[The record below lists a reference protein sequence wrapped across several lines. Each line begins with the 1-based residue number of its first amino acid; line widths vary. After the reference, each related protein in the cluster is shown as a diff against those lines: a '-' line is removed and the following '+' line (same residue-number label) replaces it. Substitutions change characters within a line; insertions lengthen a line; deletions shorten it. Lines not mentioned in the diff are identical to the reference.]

1 MMKKLIKGFIIGACV
16 CILVGT
22 VFFVGAAC
30 AGGIS
35 GAKSIMEN
43 GGISIGISS
52 DDFADWDKASEH
64 TISLEDMDE
73 PSLDLELGAGDF
85 EIIESD
91 VTDIVVKSSKKID
104 VKKDGDT
111 IKIHTPERL
120 YFIKFGIG
128 NEHNDVT
135 IEIPKG
141 MKFED
146 VDMQIG
152 AGELRCENIVA
163 DHLKMEL
170 GAGTIDV
177 ESYSSKESVISVGAG
192 EIIVEKGISEDMDID
207 VGMGSFSFHG
217 AVNGDL
223 DVDCG
228 MGNVQ
233 MWLDNA
239 ETDFDYQVDCGMGN
253 ITVGNQ
259 SYGGVATDQD
269 IDNNAD
275 YKCDLDCGMGNI
287 EIHFEK

>member
-1 MMKKLIKGFIIGACV
+1 MMEKLIKGFIIGASV
-16 CILVGT
+16 CILVGI

-43 GGISIGISS
+43 GGITIGISS
-52 DDFADWDKASEH
+52 DDYVDWDKASEH

-85 EIIESD
+85 EIIESN

-111 IKIHTPERL
+111 IKIHTPERF
-120 YFIKFGIG
+120 YFLKIGIG
-128 NEHNDVT
+128 NDHNNVT

-152 AGELRCENIVA
+152 AGELRCENITA
-163 DHLKMEL
+163 DYLKMEL

-177 ESYSSKESVISVGAG
+177 ENCVSKETVISVGAG
-192 EIIVEKGISEDMDID
+192 EIIVDKGISEDMDVD

-217 AVNGDL
+217 IVNGDV

-233 MWLDNA
+233 MWMNNSEKDYN
-239 ETDFDYQVDCGMGN
+239 YQVDCGMGN
-253 ITVGNQ
+253 ITVGKQ
-259 SYGGVATDQD
+259 SYGGVSTDQD
-269 IDNNAD
+269 IDNDAD
-275 YKCDLDCGMGNI
+275 YECDLDCGMGNI

>member
-1 MMKKLIKGFIIGACV
+1 MMGKVMKGFIIGASV
-16 CILVGT
+16 CILVGI

-43 GGISIGISS
+43 GGITIGISS
-52 DDFADWDKASEH
+52 DDFVDWDKASEH

-85 EIIESD
+85 EIIESN

-111 IKIHTPERL
+111 IKIHTPERF
-120 YFIKFGIG
+120 YFLKIGIG

-152 AGELRCENIVA
+152 AGELRCENIMA
-163 DHLKMEL
+163 DYLKMEL

-177 ESYSSKESVISVGAG
+177 ENCVSKETVISVGAG
-192 EIIVEKGISEDMDID
+192 EIIVDKGISEDMDVD

-217 AVNGDL
+217 IVNGDV

-233 MWLDNA
+233 MWMNNSEKDYN
-239 ETDFDYQVDCGMGN
+239 YQVDCGMGN
-253 ITVGNQ
+253 ITVGKQ
-259 SYGGVATDQD
+259 SYGGVSTDQD
-269 IDNNAD
+269 INNDAD
-275 YKCDLDCGMGNI
+275 YECDLDCGMGNI

>member
-1 MMKKLIKGFIIGACV
+1 MMGKVMKGFIIGACV
-16 CILVGT
+16 CILVGI

-52 DDFADWDKASEH
+52 DDFVDWDKASEH

-120 YFIKFGIG
+120 YFIKIGIG
-128 NEHNDVT
+128 NNHNNVT

-141 MKFED
+141 IKFED

-192 EIIVEKGISEDMDID
+192 EIIVEKGISKDMDID

-269 IDNNAD
+269 IDNDAD